1 MAKPKLVPSQPCPIC
16 SGNDAKSSPPNMTIY
31 DVAEYLGITDRCVR
45 KKVAN
50 GELIAYKLGYRL
62 LRFRKSDIDAALTPT
77 REVRGAPGNV
87 RDRGTPPPNRPTND
101 GSSVARKRVAVNKEH
116 HR

>member
-1 MAKPKLVPSQPCPIC
+1 MAKTKPVPSQP
-16 SGNDAKSSPPNMTIY
+16 DMSPPNMTIY

-45 KKVAN
+45 KKVAT

-62 LRFRKSDIDAALTPT
+62 LRFRQSDIDAALTPT
-77 REVRGAPGNV
+77 RDAGDVRGAPGNV

-101 GSSVARKRVAVNKEH
+101 GSSVARRGCRE
-116 HR
+116 